1 MDDNRLPVLLLC
13 IAALVLAAVS
23 LLRLAQGMAAQSM
36 GLFIVTAA
44 VLLAAVVY
52 YLIYRSKNTRE

>member
-1 MDDNRLPVLLLC
+1 MDNRLPVLLLC
-13 IAALVLAAVS
+13 VAALVLAAVS
-23 LLRLAQGMAAQSM
+23 LLRLAQGIAAQSM

>member
-1 MDDNRLPVLLLC
+1 MDNRLPVLLLC
-13 IAALVLAAVS
+13 IAALVLAAIS

>member
-1 MDDNRLPVLLLC
+1 MDNRLPVLLLC

-36 GLFIVTAA
+36 GLFIVTA
-44 VLLAAVVY
+44 VLLAAVVC

>member
-1 MDDNRLPVLLLC
+1 MDNRLPVLLLC
-13 IAALVLAAVS
+13 IAALVLATVS

>member
-1 MDDNRLPVLLLC
+1 MDNRLPVLLLC

-23 LLRLAQGMAAQSM
+23 LLRLAQGMTAQSM